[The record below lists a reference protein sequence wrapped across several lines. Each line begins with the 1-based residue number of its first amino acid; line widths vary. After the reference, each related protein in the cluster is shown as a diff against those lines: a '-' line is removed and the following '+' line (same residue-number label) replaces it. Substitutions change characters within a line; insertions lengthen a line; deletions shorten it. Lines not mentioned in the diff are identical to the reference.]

1 MECSC
6 PSALSQSRKERAW
19 LLVRGRTGREGSRNL
34 LARSTRGT
42 LYEIDRVFCWFDCVF
57 RPHQVFI
64 PSGLDLSKCCI
75 LARIP
80 CPHVP
85 KSVLHTTNKEGQH
98 LQSSVL
104 ILCENKERLSDT
116 CLKHESKCARQSEY
130 LEKKGTKDKNRSL
143 PPKLCSEM
151 ARYQRYVV

>member
-1 MECSC
+1 MKLIEFFVGLTASFDLIKYLFRLGWIYRNVVSL
-6 PSALSQSRKERAW
+6 SAS
-19 LLVRGRTGREGSRNL
+19 
-34 LARSTRGT
+34 
-42 LYEIDRVFCWFDCVF
+42 
-57 RPHQVFI
+57 
-64 PSGLDLSKCCI
+64 
-75 LARIP
+75 
-80 CPHVP
+80 HVP

-104 ILCENKERLSDT
+104 ILCDNKERLSDT